1 MELNSEV
8 HCHTIYSH
16 GTSTIEENVIRAREM
31 GLKKIIISEHGP
43 RHFFMRKSKDKIF
56 FKMRQEIDY
65 LKEKYPD
72 IEILLG
78 VEANIIS
85 LDGELDVSDEM
96 LEIIDVLYFGFHL
109 LMKPKNFKAF
119 YYFQLLPKLNK
130 INEKVD
136 TRAVILALNRYK
148 VDMIT
153 HPNSNSKIDLIEV
166 ARECE
171 KNGTVLEI
179 NNKRL
184 KLDAKEIKM
193 IMDEGIDVKFAAGS
207 DAHCVEDIGNVEN
220 AFEIIEESGCFERVL
235 NVCV

>member
-16 GTSTIEENVIRAREM
+16 GTSTIEENVIRARKL
-31 GLKKIIISEHGP
+31 GLKRIIISEHGP
-43 RHFFMRKSKDKIF
+43 RHFFMRKSKEKSF

-65 LKEKYPD
+65 LKGKYPD

-85 LDGELDVSDEM
+85 LEGELDISDEM

-109 LMKPKNFKAF
+109 LMRPKNLKAF

-130 INEKVD
+130 INEEVD

-153 HPNSNSKIDLIEV
+153 HPNSNSKIDLIKV

-171 KNGTVLEI
+171 RNGTALEI
-179 NNKRL
+179 NNKRC
-184 KLDAKEIKM
+184 KLDKDEIRM
-193 IMDEGIDVKFAAGS
+193 IMNEGIDVKFAAGS
-207 DAHCVEDIGNVEN
+207 DAHCVGDIGDVKNS
-220 AFEIIEESGCFERVL
+220 FEIIKESGCLDMVW
-235 NVCV
+235 NVDG